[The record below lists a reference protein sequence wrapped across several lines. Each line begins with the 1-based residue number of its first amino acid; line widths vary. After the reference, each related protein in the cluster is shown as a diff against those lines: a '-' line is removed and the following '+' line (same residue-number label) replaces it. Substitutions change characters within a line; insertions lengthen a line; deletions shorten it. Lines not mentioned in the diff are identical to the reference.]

1 MELDYKKIADAIY
14 QAEKDNNWKEKGTI
28 TVDGIKFAYEY
39 FALEGYEEP
48 CYDIE
53 SPRCSPG
60 GYYDLDA
67 WIVTLTFADNDGRY
81 DDIEID
87 DQAMS
92 EAYTESL
99 GGETYCVTSYFENQ
113 K

>member
-1 MELDYKKIADAIY
+1 MELDYDKFADAIY

-28 TVDGIKFAYEY
+28 TVDGIEFFYEY
-39 FALEGYEEP
+39 YALEGYEEP

-67 WIVTLTFADNDGRY
+67 WIVEICFAHNDGEY
-81 DDIEID
+81 DNIDIDNKE
-87 DQAMS
+87 MS
-92 EAYTESL
+92 EAFTEAM
-99 GGETYCVTSYFENQ
+99 GGKTEYVTNFF
-113 K
+113 